1 MNFTLLEGT
10 TKVFIFQIIN
20 LFIESSEV
28 CLKCPDC
35 GNRLFDSLVRMVDLT
50 LPSQPS
56 SPPIYLCFQR
66 VTSIGQKKIYV
77 HVMSK
82 IIANLVYGLA
92 LHEFSVVQSG

>member
-1 MNFTLLEGT
+1 MFEMSWLWQSSIW
-10 TKVFIFQIIN
+10 FIG
-20 LFIESSEV
+20 
-28 CLKCPDC
+28 PY
-35 GNRLFDSLVRMVDLT
+35 GG
-50 LPSQPS
+50 LPSQPP